1 LRITHRWEKTIA
13 DVISGGLVMK
23 CRIMIADD
31 HELVRVGVRAFLEQC
46 QDLCVCC
53 EATDGHDAIE
63 KAGQYHPDISIMDIG
78 MPVTNGIVAARRILK
93 NAPGHRIL
101 ILTVPE
107 PDETIRAALE
117 SGIRGLVYK
126 TDPLNNLL
134 DAVNEIRRNR
144 TFFTAQVGDMILKEY
159 LLIDQGPVEQKNS
172 PEPMLTLRERETL
185 QLIAE
190 GKSTKEVAMC
200 LGLAVKT
207 AETHRGR
214 VLRKLRLHNATELT
228 LYAIRHSIIEV
239 PVLNDQFQNK
249 TLVAGVTK

>member
-1 LRITHRWEKTIA
+1 
-13 DVISGGLVMK
+13 MK

-46 QDLCVCC
+46 QDLCICC

-63 KAGQYHPDISIMDIG
+63 KARQYHPDISIIDIG

-107 PDETIRAALE
+107 ADETIRAALE
-117 SGIRGLVYK
+117 SGIRGLVFK

-134 DAVNEIRRNR
+134 EAIQEIRRNR

-159 LLIDQGPVEQKNS
+159 LLIDRVDRGPVEEKDS
-172 PEPMLTLRERETL
+172 AEPMLTLRERETL

>member
-1 LRITHRWEKTIA
+1 
-13 DVISGGLVMK
+13 
-23 CRIMIADD
+23 MIADD

-46 QDLCVCC
+46 QDLCICC

-63 KAGQYHPDISIMDIG
+63 KARQYHPDISIIDIG

-107 PDETIRAALE
+107 ADETIRAALE

-134 DAVNEIRRNR
+134 EAIQEIRRNR

-159 LLIDQGPVEQKNS
+159 LLIDRVESGPVEEKNS
-172 PEPMLTLRERETL
+172 AEPMLTLRERETL

>member
-1 LRITHRWEKTIA
+1 
-13 DVISGGLVMK
+13 MK

-46 QDLCVCC
+46 QDLCICC

-63 KAGQYHPDISIMDIG
+63 KARQYHPDISIIDIG

-107 PDETIRAALE
+107 ADETIRAALE
-117 SGIRGLVYK
+117 SGIRGLVFK

-134 DAVNEIRRNR
+134 EAIQEIRRNR

-159 LLIDQGPVEQKNS
+159 LLIDRVESGPVEEKNS
-172 PEPMLTLRERETL
+172 AEPMLTLRERETL